1 MTAPRHLVVMGVSGT
16 GKTSVAAE
24 LARRLEMTFIEGDG
38 LHPEANIAKM
48 AAGTPLD
55 DDDRRPWLEAL
66 SALTGFHDAEG
77 VDTVLTCSALRRR
90 YRDVLRAGVPT
101 GSCWFVHLHAPR
113 DVLHARMERRDHF
126 MPASL
131 LQSQIDTL
139 EPLDPDEEGAV
150 FDVTPPLDRV
160 VAAVVEAVTAHRWD
174 RSALRR
180 G

>member
-16 GKTSVAAE
+16 GKTSVATE
-24 LARRLEMTFIEGDG
+24 LARRLGMTFIEGDS

-48 AAGTPLD
+48 AAGRPLD
-55 DDDRRPWLEAL
+55 DADRRPWLETL
-66 SALTGFHDAEG
+66 SAVTAFHDAEG

-90 YRDVLRAGVPT
+90 YRDVLRAGVPAA
-101 GSCWFVHLHAPR
+101 SCWFAHLHAPR
-113 DVLHARMERRDHF
+113 DVLQARMERREHF

-139 EPLDPDEEGAV
+139 EPLEPDEAGAV
-150 FDVTPPLDRV
+150 VDVTPALDRV
-160 VAAVVEAVTAHRWD
+160 VAAVAEAVAAHRWD
-174 RSALRR
+174 GPALRR